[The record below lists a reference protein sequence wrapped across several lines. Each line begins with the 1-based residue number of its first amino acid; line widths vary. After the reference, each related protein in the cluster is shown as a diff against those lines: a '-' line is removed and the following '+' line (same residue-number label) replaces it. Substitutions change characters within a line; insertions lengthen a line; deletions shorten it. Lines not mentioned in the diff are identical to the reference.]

1 MELAGLYV
9 YAYLLGSVPTAYIM
23 GRMVKGID
31 IRLYGSGNVG
41 GTNVF
46 HNVGKG
52 WGILL
57 GVFELFGKGGSPVWI
72 GLYLMDMDRSSYAL
86 VGAPLMAMVGHNWS
100 AFLKF
105 GGGRAIGVAIGALGA
120 LAWQELVVFAVVAI
134 GGWAVFRNSGV
145 WVLIALMLLPVAA
158 VILGEPASVAWFCVG
173 VLLVTGT
180 KRLHANLAPMPRGV
194 SKRRVF
200 LNRLIMDRD
209 VSGHIAWMDRGPR
222 ERDGTVR

>member
-9 YAYLLGSVPTAYIM
+9 YSYLLGSVPTAYIM
-23 GRMVKGID
+23 GRLVKGID

-72 GLYLMDMDRSSYAL
+72 GMYLLDMERSSFSL
-86 VGAPLMAMVGHNWS
+86 MGAPLMAMAGHNWS
-100 AFLKF
+100 IFLKF

-120 LAWQELVVFAVVAI
+120 LAYKELVVFAVVAI
-134 GGWAVFRNSGV
+134 GGWALFRSSGV
-145 WVLIALMLLPVAA
+145 WVFIALLLLPIAA
-158 VILGEPASVAWFCVG
+158 IIMGEPAAIPWFCVG
-173 VLLVTGT
+173 ILVVTSA
-180 KRLHANLAPMPRGV
+180 KRIHANLAPLPEGMPKG
-194 SKRRVF
+194 RVF
-200 LNRLIMDRD
+200 LNRLLLDRD
-209 VSGHIAWMDRGPR
+209 LSKRGDRLEHRPR
-222 ERDGTVR
+222 EKDGTVS

>member
-1 MELAGLYV
+1 MELAALYL
-9 YAYLLGSVPTAYIM
+9 YSYLIGSVPTAYIL

-57 GVFELFGKGGSPVWI
+57 GVFELFGKGASPVWI
-72 GLYLMDMDRSSYAL
+72 GMFVLGLDRSSYAL
-86 VGAPLMAMVGHNWS
+86 MGAPLMSMVGHNWS
-100 AFLKF
+100 ILLKF

-120 LAWQELVVFAVVAI
+120 LAWRELVVFAVVAI
-134 GGWAVFRNSGV
+134 GGWALFRSSGV
-145 WVLIALMLLPVAA
+145 WVLIALLLLPVAA
-158 VILGEPASVAWFCVG
+158 VLLGEPASVAWFCVG
-173 VLLVTGT
+173 IVVVTGL
-180 KRLHANLAPMPRGV
+180 KRLHANLAPMPPDIP
-194 SKRRVF
+194 KMRVL

-209 VSGHIAWMDRGPR
+209 VAEHAAWVNRGPR
-222 ERDGTVR
+222 ERDGTVS